1 MWAISALIVAW
12 FFCLAI
18 LKCTTIAGDTV
29 AVLSQLSLTNTG
41 RNTRTTEGGERGVH
55 WNCSTQG
62 NLRFKMTIFYPSMSW
77 AQCFNELAGVS
88 PNNPHDHI
96 CRTGR
101 TIQRPIIKYR
111 PVGAYPAAGI
121 GSLPLRSP
129 SSGKRSNRNIK
140 FSFGTGD
147 SRSKRRQ
154 PSNIFKG
161 YFISSRYGLFHS
173 SKVFESVHSGMI
185 DFASRQ
191 FSGL

>member
-1 MWAISALIVAW
+1 MWAISALISAW
-12 FFCLAI
+12 FLWLAI
-18 LKCTTIAGDTV
+18 LKSTIAGVAV

-41 RNTRTTEGGERGVH
+41 RNTRTTEGGERGAH
-55 WNCSTQG
+55 WNCLTQG
-62 NLRFKMTIFYPSMSW
+62 NLRFKMTIFYHSLNW
-77 AQCFNELAGVS
+77 AQYFNEPEGVS
-88 PNNPHDHI
+88 QNNHHDHI

-111 PVGAYPAAGI
+111 PVGAYPAGI